1 MQCRCHGVSGII
13 INCLDFF
20 FSFSLNCCFFDYGE
34 TGSCELKTCWRT
46 MPTFAQVGDYLKHKY
61 ENAVQVGMVLLFM
74 SLSALDF
81 YFFFLSFYR

>member
-1 MQCRCHGVSGII
+1 
-13 INCLDFF
+13 
-20 FSFSLNCCFFDYGE
+20 
-34 TGSCELKTCWRT
+34 

-81 YFFFLSFYR
+81 IYFYFFSPFLDETDQIRQNGESL

>member
-1 MQCRCHGVSGII
+1 M
-13 INCLDFF
+13 
-20 FSFSLNCCFFDYGE
+20 FFDYGKK

-74 SLSALDF
+74 SLSALDLYLFLFFSLPF
-81 YFFFLSFYR
+81 YY